1 MNEGHGA
8 TDRGGFN
15 TQHNE
20 GAAQNRGHYGRDD
33 MTASAMPELPPLNN
47 AAATAEIAV
56 AAAIQGTNDE
66 LNGRVEEQIANSN
79 NSDFHAEKDT
89 IQNNGVAA
97 APLPDADEQ
106 LKKAARQKR
115 NQHDEKWN
123 QHIKGSLL
131 ASDVSFFVKPAGF
144 QVLTCMGTVS
154 CFCLIHQSSRHSKNN
169 TVT

>member
-1 MNEGHGA
+1 MMNEGDES

-20 GAAQNRGHYGRDD
+20 GAAQNGGHYGRDD
-33 MTASAMPELPPLNN
+33 MNMTASAMPELPPLNN
-47 AAATAEIAV
+47 AAAAAES

-66 LNGRVEEQIANSN
+66 LNGRVGEQIANSN
-79 NSDFHAEKDT
+79 NSDFHAAKET

-106 LKKAARQKR
+106 LQKKAARQKR

-123 QHIKGSLL
+123 QHIKGSSL
-131 ASDVSFFVKPAGF
+131 ASDVSFFV
-144 QVLTCMGTVS
+144 
-154 CFCLIHQSSRHSKNN
+154 
-169 TVT
+169 